1 MIGNRIPVESVPE
14 SSQKVN
20 RSKLA
25 HILIARRDLFR
36 EKLMDQKVK
45 QKCECIP
52 KKIRDEQIM
61 ETTPYLV
68 IEQLPIPTFER
79 IEEKIGR
86 NQEQNWDTRWQYL
99 VSNRLQIII
108 HRQMRVENNHA
119 IDQWKS
125 EKADNG

>member
-1 MIGNRIPVESVPE
+1 
-14 SSQKVN
+14 
-20 RSKLA
+20 
-25 HILIARRDLFR
+25 
-36 EKLMDQKVK
+36 MDQKVK

-119 IDQWKS
+119 KDQRKS